1 MAQSTGNLQDLFL
14 NQVRKEKISVT
25 IYLTNGYQYK
35 GIIKSFDNFVILLE
49 SDSKQ
54 NLIYK
59 HSISAILPAK
69 AVNKMLGT
77 EDQPIDFV

>member
-35 GIIKSFDNFVILLE
+35 GLIKSFDNFVILLE

-59 HSISAILPAK
+59 HSISAILPVK
-69 AVNKMLGT
+69 PINKMLGT
-77 EDQPIDFV
+77 EEQPIDFV

>member
-14 NQVRKEKISVT
+14 NQVRKEKTSVT

-35 GIIKSFDNFVILLE
+35 GTIKSFDNFVILLE

-59 HSISAILPAK
+59 HSISAIVPSK

-77 EDQPIDFV
+77 EEQPIDFV

>member
-35 GIIKSFDNFVILLE
+35 GLIKSFDNFVT
-49 SDSKQ
+49 DD
-54 NLIYK
+54 
-59 HSISAILPAK
+59 HSNNIPNGISSIICWNMNCFQRRTT
-69 AVNKMLGT
+69 V
-77 EDQPIDFV
+77 EDTIFI